1 MSKEPKEMHVLTVLD
16 AKKLNDI
23 SQEANKY
30 LKIIFVVKETLLL
43 LLLLLL
49 GTKQNTTER

>member
-1 MSKEPKEMHVLTVLD
+1 MEPKEMQVLIVPN

-30 LKIIFVVKETLLL
+30 LKIIFVIKETLLL
-43 LLLLLL
+43 LLLLF
-49 GTKQNTTER
+49 GN